1 MELAVTEFDLLTP
14 DPADDQVLYPRV
26 QAWAPTRRA
35 GGFSGAARRESAV
48 RSARFVRN
56 VADAW
61 REPAPVLG
69 SSTPPDAGQAESVD
83 LPVSLSFPRIDTPSA
98 NLVSQSAFLR
108 PWNAQPSVTQG
119 RMESSV
125 QPDGVSMQKPAFF
138 SSSNGSGI
146 GQAPLAV
153 MPKQADSGLTLG
165 TSGAPDKS
173 GFFNSSLPATA
184 NGERLSVYGQRWLKS
199 LPVSIRPLITAKR
212 HPHIV
217 NKFSILWGDIDGV
230 NNYFDDL
237 LISSRPGRRGFA
249 TPVLDELVEL
259 QRALQE
265 RPQLCVWEGM
275 MR

>member
-26 QAWAPTRRA
+26 QAWAPARRA
-35 GGFSGAARRESAV
+35 GALSGAARREKAV
-48 RSARFVRN
+48 RSARFVRD

-69 SSTPPDAGQAESVD
+69 SSTLPESRDAAPVD

-138 SSSNGSGI
+138 SASNGSGI
-146 GQAPLAV
+146 GQSPLSMSAS
-153 MPKQADSGLTLG
+153 AST
-165 TSGAPDKS
+165 DKG
-173 GFFNSSLPATA
+173 GFFNSSLSA
-184 NGERLSVYGQRWLKS
+184 NGEHLSVYGQRWLKS

-217 NKFSILWGDIDGV
+217 NKFAILWGDIDGV